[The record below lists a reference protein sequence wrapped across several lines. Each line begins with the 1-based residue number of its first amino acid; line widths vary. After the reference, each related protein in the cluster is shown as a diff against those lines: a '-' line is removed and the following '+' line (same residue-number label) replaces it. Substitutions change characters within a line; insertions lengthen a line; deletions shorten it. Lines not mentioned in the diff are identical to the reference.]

1 MSNTDPTDDSRIV
14 EVGVATNELTADMW
28 RQVLE
33 DEGIIAM
40 LKPGGVGF
48 AFGSSALMEHHVL
61 VREDQAELA
70 RAIIDELESSEEDDE
85 SWSSS
90 S

>member
-1 MSNTDPTDDSRIV
+1 MNDEQRSDGQRVV
-14 EVGVATNELTADMW
+14 EIAVAPNEITANMW

-33 DEGIIAM
+33 DEGIVVA

-48 AFGSSALMEHHVL
+48 AFGSSALMEHFVL

-70 RAIIDELESSEEDDE
+70 RAIIAELESEDDE
-85 SWSSS
+85 DWSPSS
-90 S
+90 